1 MVGKN
6 LPARDCAMLVPE
18 NAAEFSVRILETIAR
33 RSAAAS
39 QF

>member
-1 MVGKN
+1 MDGKN
-6 LPARDCAMLVPE
+6 LPARESALLVPE

-33 RSAAAS
+33 GSAAVL